1 MSDEIPR
8 RDPTDPAPEEHP
20 TVKQPPVTEPAAEQL
35 AEPAQPVYT
44 PPPGDTRP
52 GYAPP
57 PVVGTR
63 ERWYQRRV
71 PLLVTAAVLL
81 LGCVLGCGIAAVG
94 ALVIGH
100 HGDRGGFSRVDDRG
114 PVGPG
119 GYPGGDRRG
128 GFPGDGGPG
137 RGPRE
142 PQQQQPPQQAPA
154 PATPTPAP
162 SASS

>member
-8 RDPTDPAPEEHP
+8 REPTDPAPEEHP
-20 TVKQPPVTEPAAEQL
+20 TVQQPVAEE
-35 AEPAQPVYT
+35 AVPPPAQPVFT
-44 PPPGDTRP
+44 PPPV
-52 GYAPP
+52 AA
-57 PVVGTR
+57 PVVVR

-100 HGDRGGFSRVDDRG
+100 HGDRGRFSRVDDRG

-142 PQQQQPPQQAPA
+142 PQQQQPPQQAPTPA
-154 PATPTPAP
+154 TPTPATPTPAP

>member
-8 RDPTDPAPEEHP
+8 REPTDPAPEEHP
-20 TVKQPPVTEPAAEQL
+20 TVQQPVAEE
-35 AEPAQPVYT
+35 AVPPPAQPVFT
-44 PPPGDTRP
+44 PPPV
-52 GYAPP
+52 AA
-57 PVVGTR
+57 PVVVR

-94 ALVIGH
+94 ALIIGH
-100 HGDRGGFSRVDDRG
+100 HGDRGGFSRVDER
-114 PVGPG
+114 GPG
-119 GYPGGDRRG
+119 GPGGFPGDRRG

-137 RGPRE
+137 RGPR
-142 PQQQQPPQQAPA
+142 QQAPQQAPA